1 VFEEFAGRARSEQG
15 VMIQGETSNIQFDF
29 ARCCSPLP
37 GDEVIGFVTLGHGIK
52 IHRRN
57 CRNIQ
62 RLLQDNSD
70 QSMRDRLVE
79 ITWPSNGA
87 TEYLGGIRIE
97 GDDRP
102 GILNEIAL
110 AVTSYKNTNI
120 RSVNIET
127 EKTTFRGS
135 VLVTVSSLEHLE
147 RLIERL
153 KKVKG
158 ISMAERFIEM
168 S

>member
-1 VFEEFAGRARSEQG
+1 
-15 VMIQGETSNIQFDF
+15 MIQGESSDIQYDF

-37 GDEVIGFVTLGHGIK
+37 GDDVVGFVTLGHGIK
-52 IHRRN
+52 IHRKS

-62 RLLQDNSD
+62 RLMHDTSD
-70 QSMRDRLVE
+70 ESMRDRLVE
-79 ITWPSNGA
+79 ISWPSEGT

-97 GDDRP
+97 GEDRP

-110 AVTSYKNTNI
+110 AVTSYKSTNI

-127 EKTTFRGS
+127 EKNIFRGS
-135 VLVTVSSLEHLE
+135 VLVTVNSLEHLE

-158 ISMAERFIEM
+158 ISMAERFVEM

>member
-1 VFEEFAGRARSEQG
+1 MIEG
-15 VMIQGETSNIQFDF
+15 VTADIEYEF

-37 GDEVIGFVTLGHGIK
+37 GDKVIGFVTLGRGIK
-52 IHRRN
+52 IHRRT
-57 CRNIQ
+57 CRNIE
-62 RLLQDNSD
+62 RLLHDSSD
-70 QSMRDRLVE
+70 ASMRDRLVE
-79 ITWPSNGA
+79 ISWPTSGKN
-87 TEYLGGIRIE
+87 EYLGGIRVE
-97 GDDRP
+97 GEDRP

-110 AVTSYKNTNI
+110 AVTSYNNTNI

-127 EKTTFRGS
+127 EKSFFRGS
-135 VLVTVSSLEHLE
+135 VLVTVQNLDHLQ

-158 ISMAERFIEM
+158 ISNAERYLEM

>member
-1 VFEEFAGRARSEQG
+1 
-15 VMIQGETSNIQFDF
+15 
-29 ARCCSPLP
+29 
-37 GDEVIGFVTLGHGIK
+37 
-52 IHRRN
+52 
-57 CRNIQ
+57 
-62 RLLQDNSD
+62 
-70 QSMRDRLVE
+70 MRDRLVD
-79 ITWPSNGA
+79 IVWPENG
-87 TEYLGGIRIE
+87 ELDYLGGIRVE

-110 AVTSYKNTNI
+110 AVTSYQNTNI

-127 EKTTFRGS
+127 EKSAFHGT
-135 VLVTVSSLEHLE
+135 VLVTVRSLDHLQ

>member
-1 VFEEFAGRARSEQG
+1 
-15 VMIQGETSNIQFDF
+15 MHDTS
-29 ARCCSPLP
+29 
-37 GDEVIGFVTLGHGIK
+37 DE
-52 IHRRN
+52 N
-57 CRNIQ
+57 
-62 RLLQDNSD
+62 
-70 QSMRDRLVE
+70 MRDRLIE
-79 ITWPSNGA
+79 ISWPSKGT

-97 GDDRP
+97 GEDRP

-110 AVTSYKNTNI
+110 AVTSYKSTNI

-127 EKTTFRGS
+127 EKNIFRGS
-135 VLVTVSSLEHLE
+135 VLVTVNNLEHLE

-158 ISMAERFIEM
+158 ISMAERFVEM